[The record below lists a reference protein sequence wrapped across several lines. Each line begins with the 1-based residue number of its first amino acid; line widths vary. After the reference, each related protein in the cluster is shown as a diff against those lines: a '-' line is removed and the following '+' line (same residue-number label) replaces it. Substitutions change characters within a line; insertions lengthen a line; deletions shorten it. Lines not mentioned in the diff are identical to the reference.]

1 MIKTL
6 QKKFIVTAMIAIT
19 VLLVVLLGAINVVNI
34 WATSQ
39 ETDRML
45 GFISHTHTEQKGQ
58 PPDRYTERRGIWDHT
73 FSKDDIMS
81 AVYFTVE
88 FDNYGEIDSV
98 DVTRISSVTEFDARE
113 LAIEVYN
120 KKETGNIGKFRYT
133 RIPPDYVRGTVY
145 IFMDISSNYISL
157 VRIVVLS
164 LVVGIICWAL
174 MLLLVVLLSRKAIRP
189 IAENIQKQRQFV
201 TDAGHEIKVP
211 LAIILANTDAM
222 ELHNGENKWSK
233 NIRNQVIRLNGLMQN
248 LLTLARADEEKKMV
262 SCETFSLSD
271 LMENSIAYFE
281 EPMRMKHLEIQK
293 NIDSNTMIYAGKQ
306 QFSNLVS
313 ILMDNAV
320 KYSAADGVIEIRLI
334 NNSKHVELQI
344 ENECEALPECDPDR
358 LFDRFHRAD
367 AARTQKN
374 GGYGIGLAAARTIV
388 ESCSGEISAQYLPQ
402 NRITFT
408 VRFQK

>member
-1 MIKTL
+1 
-6 QKKFIVTAMIAIT
+6 
-19 VLLVVLLGAINVVNI
+19 
-34 WATSQ
+34 
-39 ETDRML
+39 
-45 GFISHTHTEQKGQ
+45 
-58 PPDRYTERRGIWDHT
+58 
-73 FSKDDIMS
+73 
-81 AVYFTVE
+81 
-88 FDNYGEIDSV
+88 
-98 DVTRISSVTEFDARE
+98 
-113 LAIEVYN
+113 
-120 KKETGNIGKFRYT
+120 
-133 RIPPDYVRGTVY
+133 
-145 IFMDISSNYISL
+145 
-157 VRIVVLS
+157 
-164 LVVGIICWAL
+164 

-344 ENECEALPECDPDR
+344 EN
-358 LFDRFHRAD
+358 
-367 AARTQKN
+367 
-374 GGYGIGLAAARTIV
+374 
-388 ESCSGEISAQYLPQ
+388 
-402 NRITFT
+402 
-408 VRFQK
+408 